1 MYDPKMKNY
10 LAPISYLVSHYIYE
24 YDISK
29 ANLNIMYNK
38 YTYILHIIY
47 IVICFIYITE
57 YNRNMVY
64 LYKILCCCDKIPKVE

>member
-1 MYDPKMKNY
+1 
-10 LAPISYLVSHYIYE
+10 
-24 YDISK
+24 
-29 ANLNIMYNK
+29 MYNK